1 MNVQIAPLITV
12 QKNTMKGVI
21 ILRVPMDV
29 NVLPALREMKAIVK
43 VMN

>member
-1 MNVQIAPLITV
+1 MQIAPLITV
-12 QKNTMKGVI
+12 QKNIMKDVV

-29 NVLPALREMKAIVK
+29 NVLLALKETKAIVK

>member
-1 MNVQIAPLITV
+1 MQIAPLITV
-12 QKNTMKGVI
+12 QKNIMKGIV

-29 NVLPALREMKAIVK
+29 NVLLALREMKAIVK

>member
-12 QKNTMKGVI
+12 QKNTMRGVV

-29 NVLPALREMKAIVK
+29 IVLLALRETKAIVK